1 MYTGIAPYLIGDC
14 SYLRGHDRRILE
26 GPLPQLIDL
35 GGRERVDA
43 EVDVDQERARED
55 DAEVDEENRSLGAA
69 LLEVGDGL
77 EVLGEVAAV
86 LLALLALLEAAEP
99 LDDPQVHRDGRPRA
113 GLWKGT

>member
-14 SYLRGHDRRILE
+14 SYPRGHDRRILE

-86 LLALLALLEAAEP
+86 LLALLALLETAEP
-99 LDDPQVHRDGRPRA
+99 LDDPQVHWDGRPRA

>member
-1 MYTGIAPYLIGDC
+1 MV
-14 SYLRGHDRRILE
+14 
-26 GPLPQLIDL
+26 DL
-35 GGRERVDA
+35 GGSEGVDA

-55 DAEVDEENRSLGAA
+55 DAEVDEENRALGAA
-69 LLEVGDGL
+69 LLQVGDGL
-77 EVLGEVAAV
+77 EMLGEVAAV

>member
-14 SYLRGHDRRILE
+14 SYPRGHDRRILE

-86 LLALLALLEAAEP
+86 LLALLALLETAEP
-99 LDDPQVHRDGRPRA
+99 LDDPQVHRDGRPHA